1 MTTQKRLSPE
11 RSLKFLIP
19 AYLIK
24 KWKFVSIPFFFG
36 TSSSYSPSGS
46 EPSLK
51 TYRAGFLE
59 DLRGEINKTC
69 LTILTLQ
76 EYTNLKKSRW
86 WPLQRGGV
94 LLKLLKLAQVLPLW
108 STACGDDLYHWLW
121 WWFNQMFLYVI
132 IIIWNST
139 ADRESRNSRYASTQ
153 SNIHAN
159 KSKHALKG
167 AQEQGHRRPWPPW
180 PACDSRPV
188 VRFCFLDSGF
198 NPKLQIM

>member
-1 MTTQKRLSPE
+1 M
-11 RSLKFLIP
+11 
-19 AYLIK
+19 
-24 KWKFVSIPFFFG
+24 
-36 TSSSYSPSGS
+36 
-46 EPSLK
+46 
-51 TYRAGFLE
+51 
-59 DLRGEINKTC
+59 
-69 LTILTLQ
+69 
-76 EYTNLKKSRW
+76 
-86 WPLQRGGV
+86 
-94 LLKLLKLAQVLPLW
+94 KLLKLAQVLPLW

-188 VRFCFLDSGF
+188 VRFCFLDSVLTQNCRSCEF
-198 NPKLQIM
+198 LKKTKNFPSLTLHHNFIIWETLNDNHIFRVNRR